1 MVPIEALT
9 RYSIS
14 EGEKG
19 PPWDPENAMLVE
31 GATINDGGD
40 CPAGLCATP
49 ICVNNSVAGIASNAI
64 EAIWPVA
71 TPRLTSFVLV
81 LEGP

>member
-1 MVPIEALT
+1 MVPVEALT
-9 RYSIS
+9 RYSMS

-40 CPAGLCATP
+40 CPAGLCAAPRFSAHDAEQAFVSSTEP
-49 ICVNNSVAGIASNAI
+49 CQSLPRRRPLWKISVG
-64 EAIWPVA
+64 
-71 TPRLTSFVLV
+71 R
-81 LEGP
+81 

>member
-1 MVPIEALT
+1 MPVEALT

-19 PPWDPENAMLVE
+19 PPWSPENAMLVE
-31 GATINDGGD
+31 GVTIKDGGD
-40 CPAGLCATP
+40 CPAGRCAAP
-49 ICVNNSVAGIASNAI
+49 ICVNNSVAGMASKAI

-71 TPRLTSFVLV
+71 TPRLNILLV
-81 LEGP
+81 L